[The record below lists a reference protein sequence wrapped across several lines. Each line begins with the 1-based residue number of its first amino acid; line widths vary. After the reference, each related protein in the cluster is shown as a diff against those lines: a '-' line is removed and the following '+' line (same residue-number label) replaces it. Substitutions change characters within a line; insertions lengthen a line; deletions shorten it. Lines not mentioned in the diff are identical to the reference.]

1 MRRYTKDIGSKYST
15 ITVSTIDEEEEE
27 LEQVRF
33 GTWEVPSGQHR
44 LLTIATTATQLSLHV
59 QLHK

>member
-27 LEQVRF
+27 LEQVRSDTTVMKNF
-33 GTWEVPSGQHR
+33 AIYHI
-44 LLTIATTATQLSLHV
+44 IARNS
-59 QLHK
+59 

>member
-27 LEQVRF
+27 LEQVN
-33 GTWEVPSGQHR
+33 VP
-44 LLTIATTATQLSLHV
+44 LTFHM
-59 QLHK
+59 

>member
-27 LEQVRF
+27 LEQVNVPLY
-33 GTWEVPSGQHR
+33 TEVHIHF
-44 LLTIATTATQLSLHV
+44 LIARNC
-59 QLHK
+59 